1 MHTRYNPGV
10 AWVLP
15 TGLQRQDPP
24 RLWHGG
30 LGRQTGVGRLGDG
43 LARAIGVALAQ
54 AIHDIS
60 EFSERGALKKL
71 LRSPQLEDV
80 LKQANALH
88 TTRPHFSGA

>member
-1 MHTRYNPGV
+1 M
-10 AWVLP
+10 
-15 TGLQRQDPP
+15 
-24 RLWHGG
+24 
-30 LGRQTGVGRLGDG
+30 
-43 LARAIGVALAQ
+43 ALAQ